1 MTERGEN
8 EVEAGLKRAQ
18 ETCRAEDYEGA
29 IKQSQSLH
37 REYPKSRHAPAALWE
52 AASIYYSHQ
61 SDLERATQVL
71 GELII
76 EYPTS
81 PLAKDA
87 RLRLAEIHK
96 ADDRDLDR
104 AVEYWERA
112 LERNLSPKERR
123 HVAFKLG
130 DTHLK
135 QRRLEDA
142 RGYLQEGGAAKAD
155 DRLGQQALIRPGTI
169 AQIRFF
175 EATMAS
181 EECQEC
187 RAQAIAIPEA
197 IPREKHPKE
206 ELFLLERVEVERD
219 R

>member
-1 MTERGEN
+1 VTERGEN

-18 ETCRAEDYEGA
+18 EPGRAEDYEGA
-29 IKQSQSLH
+29 IKQYQSLH

-52 AASIYYSHQ
+52 AAGIYYSHHY
-61 SDLERATQVL
+61 DLERAAQVL

-81 PLAKDA
+81 PLVKDA
-87 RLRLAEIHK
+87 LLRLAEIHK
-96 ADDRDLDR
+96 AEDRDLDR

-112 LERNLSPKERR
+112 LARNLSPKERR
-123 HVAFKLG
+123 HGACKLG

-142 RGYLQEGGAAKAD
+142 GGYLQEAGAAKAD
-155 DRLGQQALIRPGTI
+155 DRLGQQALIRLGTI
-169 AQIRFF
+169 TQIRFF
-175 EATMAS
+175 EPTMAS
-181 EECQEC
+181 DECQEC
-187 RAQAIAIPEA
+187 RAQAIAISEA

-206 ELFLLERVEVERD
+206 EIFLLDRVEVERD